1 MKRIIT
7 VDDFGINPE
16 TNAAIRKLI
25 SLGVVDRVA
34 VMPHG
39 TISPDDI
46 RFLLDSGIRIDI
58 HLDRNAEILPERKL
72 SDGFFMRT
80 ASFLGKYRSES
91 SAKKVR
97 SVWEEQIRM
106 FQERFGKL
114 PDGLNS
120 HEHIHFFPPYFP
132 IFLDIAKQHGIKHI
146 RFGKSRSGFFGLI
159 PLTLDILRFLS
170 RNRFRVS
177 GLETSDYLV
186 SADWIPGFDIIRHGE
201 SFPEDVSVEYIFHPE
216 REEEFHF
223 LEKYTPL
230 RK

>member
-7 VDDFGINPE
+7 VDDFGISPE

-72 SDGFFMRT
+72 SDGFFVRT

-97 SVWEEQIRM
+97 SVWEEQLRM
-106 FQERFGKL
+106 FRELFGKT

-120 HEHIHFFPPYFP
+120 HEHVHFFPPYFP
-132 IFLDIAKQHGIKHI
+132 ILLDIAKRHGIGHI
-146 RFGKSRSGFFGLI
+146 RFGRRRSDSFRLVA
-159 PLTLDILRFLS
+159 LALDILRFLN
-170 RNRFRVS
+170 RNRFQVS

-201 SFPEDVSVEYIFHPE
+201 SFPEDVSIEYIFHPE
-216 REEEFHF
+216 RDEEFRY
-223 LEKYTPL
+223 LEKYASL